1 MQENAGLCRK
11 LQVWERLGTFGKVWE
26 GLGTF
31 GKVWEGLSS
40 REDFTT
46 YILDIKT
53 PNKLLV

>member
-11 LQVWERLGTFGKVWE
+11 LQVWER
-26 GLGTF
+26 LGTF